1 MQLKRHSWLALC
13 LFGLPLLL
21 GNKGCDADLHG
32 LDSGAEQ
39 EDEDP
44 SATLPRQDD
53 GAPSVADAASPGAP
67 APTPVPK
74 DAAVVVTPARDAGVT
89 PVRDAGTGGGLR
101 CGTRGGAQCAANEY
115 CDFAAGTQCGAA
127 DQGGTC
133 KVKPEVCTA
142 IYKPV
147 CGCDGK
153 TYGSD
158 CSAHGA
164 GVSVASE
171 GECGKPTPD
180 PKPDAGAGKM
190 CGGFA
195 GLSCSKGQ
203 FCNYEIAA
211 GGQGCEGIAD
221 GAGVCQTTPQACTL
235 EYAPVCGCD
244 HRTYGTA
251 CAAHAAGM
259 SVLHTGACTEV
270 DCKAIGGR
278 AVDGIGPAPKCASGE
293 TDFGAIV
300 YASGQ
305 ISIEGTICCVK

>member
-1 MQLKRHSWLALC
+1 MQLKRNSWLALC
-13 LFGLPLLL
+13 LFSLPLLL
-21 GNKGCDADLHG
+21 GNKGCDADLHE
-32 LDSGAEQ
+32 LDSGAEH
-39 EDEDP
+39 EDDDP
-44 SATLPRQDD
+44 AIVLPGADDAATSA
-53 GAPSVADAASPGAP
+53 VDAASPVT
-67 APTPVPK
+67 PTPGPK
-74 DAAVVVTPARDAGVT
+74 DAAVVVSPARDAGVN
-89 PVRDAGTGGGLR
+89 PVQDAGTGGGGLR
-101 CGTRGGAQCAANEY
+101 CGTRGGVQCAANQY
-115 CDFAAGTQCGAA
+115 CEFAAGTQCGAT

-133 KVKPEVCTA
+133 KVKPEVCTD

-153 TYGSD
+153 TYSSD
-158 CSAHGA
+158 CTAHGA
-164 GVSVASE
+164 GTSVASE
-171 GECGKPTPD
+171 GECGKPT

-195 GLSCSKGQ
+195 GLACSKGQ
-203 FCNYEIAA
+203 FCNYEVAA

-259 SVLHTGACTEV
+259 SVLRTGACTEV
-270 DCKAIGGR
+270 DCKALGGH

-293 TDFGAIV
+293 TDLGAIT
-300 YASGQ
+300 YSNGQ
-305 ISIEGTICCVK
+305 ISIEGTICCVKQ